1 MAISVAVVLI
11 GFFLMITRRKAMSEI
26 IALLVMENGIFLG
39 AISITYGMPLIVEI
53 GIFFDV
59 LVAVLIMGLFAFR
72 INQTFETLDTTF
84 MRRLKD

>member
-1 MAISVAVVLI
+1 
-11 GFFLMITRRKAMSEI
+11 
-26 IALLVMENGIFLG
+26 
-39 AISITYGMPLIVEI
+39 MPLIVEI